1 MLNGGSVIQKKKR
14 KIGKGEYYFVV
25 MLNRMVRM
33 GFVEKEF
40 FE

>member
-1 MLNGGSVIQKKKR
+1 MGEVLYRKKKR